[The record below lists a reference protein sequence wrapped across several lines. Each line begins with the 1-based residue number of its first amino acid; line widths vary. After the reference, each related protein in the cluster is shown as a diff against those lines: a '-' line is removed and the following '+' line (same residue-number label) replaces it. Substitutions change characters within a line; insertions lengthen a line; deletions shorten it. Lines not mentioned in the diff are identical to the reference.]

1 MIRLLLTALLA
12 VSFSF
17 ATTVAFQGKKVT
29 LNGSVLKVGDKAPK
43 FNAVKTDLSEMV
55 VGGVKKKVQIIAFV
69 PSLDTGTCAL
79 ETVAFNKKISKM
91 KNVTITVV
99 SKDLPFAQG
108 RFCKSNSIKNITTVS
123 DFKDAK
129 NALKYGVTITAP
141 KFLEGFFGR
150 VVYIVNTK
158 GKIAYIQI
166 IKEITKEPNYSA
178 IIKALKTIK

>member
-1 MIRLLLTALLA
+1 MKKIILSSILV
-12 VSFSF
+12 VSVAFS
-17 ATTVAFQGKKVT
+17 TTVTFQGKKTT
-29 LNGSVLKVGDKAPK
+29 LNGTTLKVGNKAPI

-55 VGGVKKKVQIIAFV
+55 VGGAKKSVQIIAFV

-79 ETVAFNKKISKM
+79 ETVAFNKQVSKM

-108 RFCKSNSIKNITTVS
+108 RFCKSNNIKNVTTVS

-141 KFLEGFFGR
+141 KFLEGYFGR
-150 VVYIVNTK
+150 VVYIVDTK
-158 GKIAYIQI
+158 GKIAYVQVVS
-166 IKEITKEPNYSA
+166 EITKEPNYKA
-178 IIKALKTIK
+178 ILKALKTIK